1 MAPGRGRLS
10 VEGKLCR
17 MSEARAQVRH
27 AEFRM
32 GAARLSGARRVRKQR
47 WLEFK
52 TPISRRATIALGVTI
67 WVLFFALWEIA
78 VALGWVNAIFTPPP
92 HTVLAGLYQM
102 FVEDAFIVDV
112 GISIYRIVVSFAAAC
127 LVAVPLGILMGS
139 FRRVEAFVNP
149 LVSAWRYLP
158 APAFIP
164 LLLMWFGTGDGQ
176 KMALLFIGVL
186 WFLIT
191 LIMDHVKA
199 VRSELIETSMTLGG
213 TRWQIL
219 RTVVIPASM
228 PHIVVAMRQMLAVT
242 WTYLVIAE
250 IVAAT
255 TGIGAVMMR
264 AKRFLHVDKIMASI
278 IVIGFL
284 GLLFDFLFRRAHRLL
299 FPYLDDREH

>member
-1 MAPGRGRLS
+1 MYR
-10 VEGKLCR
+10 
-17 MSEARAQVRH
+17 
-27 AEFRM
+27 
-32 GAARLSGARRVRKQR
+32 QR

-52 TPISRRATIALGVTI
+52 STIPRGTAILLGVAVWLI
-67 WVLFFALWEIA
+67 FFALWEIA
-78 VALGWVNAIFTPPP
+78 VSLAWVDAMFMPSPYVVLITLGNLLTSGEYLLDI
-92 HTVLAGLYQM
+92 
-102 FVEDAFIVDV
+102 
-112 GISIYRIVVSFAAAC
+112 GISIYRIAFSFAAAC
-127 LVAVPLGILMGS
+127 LVAVVLGILMGS

-158 APAFIP
+158 APSFIP

-176 KMALLFIGVL
+176 KIALLFIGVL

-199 VRSELIETSMTLGG
+199 VRTELIETSMTLGG
-213 TRWQIL
+213 NRWQIL
-219 RTVVIPASM
+219 RTVIVPAAM
-228 PHIVVAMRQMLAVT
+228 PNIVVAMRQMLAVS

-278 IVIGFL
+278 IVIGLL
-284 GLLFDFLFRRAHRLL
+284 GLLFDYLFRVAHRWL
-299 FPYLDDREH
+299 FPYLDEREH